1 MFVFLT
7 RLGRLVVGIPVV
19 IAVTAILGFN
29 TLTAL
34 PVASKHKD
42 PACTISPSSVV
53 VNQTYTI
60 TASGLPVV
68 DPVYLIVTLPSGS
81 GTVTQVYPNSDGS
94 WSGSASASASGKWTY
109 TFSGLLTNNKYGAVE
124 SCAVSVS

>member
-34 PVASKHKD
+34 PVAHHQNS
-42 PACTISPSSVV
+42 
-53 VNQTYTI
+53 
-60 TASGLPVV
+60 
-68 DPVYLIVTLPSGS
+68 
-81 GTVTQVYPNSDGS
+81 TQM
-94 WSGSASASASGKWTY
+94 A
-109 TFSGLLTNNKYGAVE
+109 
-124 SCAVSVS
+124 CAVSSAGVGKQLSITGNGYAPSTGYLVDITWPAGNTSAQSTITDASGHLSAWNYSFYPGSYSVAVATTGAHSTVVARCSTNVA